1 MSLLR
6 FWQSVCTIGVSAALI
21 IGGGVGPAH
30 AFTDEQELEIAKFI
44 LAFACQ
50 DDGKA
55 ERSRAWYTEYT
66 KIQDEAPY
74 TTSGNIKLFSTAVHM
89 VDGGRLDHQ
98 VYFGVYDNDNSV
110 FNPRT
115 RQKVCEDQDYFAKA
129 MKRVVVDNKGV
140 VKSCCATEDGMA
152 DFFTRKL
159 QNNVDLSLRES
170 PEDVERIIAELAK
183 AAAEEDAGRKYAE
196 MDADDKADADEFA
209 KDYAENFRSWV
220 GLTPEKIA
228 EAKQSQP
235 EKYQDKWACNADSN
249 GECQSY

>member
-1 MSLLR
+1 MLR

-21 IGGGVGPAH
+21 IGGGVGSAH

-55 ERSRAWYTEYT
+55 ERSRAWYAEYT

-74 TTSGNIKLFSTAVHM
+74 TTSGNIKL
-89 VDGGRLDHQ
+89 
-98 VYFGVYDNDNSV
+98 

-170 PEDVERIIAELAK
+170 PDDVERIIAELAK

-249 GECQSY
+249 GECKSY